1 MSKLQ
6 TRLKC
11 VFWWVKKKKLWYVL
25 TLLISW
31 NDPNYVFVV
40 VVLGKVK
47 KAGMKGGEKSTT
59 QYVRSLVLVWP

>member
-1 MSKLQ
+1 M
-6 TRLKC
+6 
-11 VFWWVKKKKLWYVL
+11 L

-47 KAGMKGGEKSTT
+47 KAGMKGGEGVERKARPNMCGRLCWFGPNNVVTVGWS
-59 QYVRSLVLVWP
+59 VLSRG